1 MDVSRSVFIVLLLAL
16 VALPSQASIL
26 RVNRAATGE
35 PADGSTWN
43 QAYRT
48 LQDALIA
55 AGEGGEIWVVA
66 GKYTPALLHSGDRIS
81 SFLVPSGVEIYG
93 GFSVKD
99 VNREQ
104 RDPQN
109 RKTILS
115 GDIEGN
121 DVLWIMTDNSYH
133 VLRFVGGG
141 APSILDGF
149 EVSGGFG
156 DGNEDDAWGAGVLVT
171 GGSLTISN
179 CLFKRN
185 IAVEKGGGIYSGG
198 GTLEIV
204 ACRFQDNIS
213 ISGGALFVTQG
224 SADLSKVL
232 FTRSGGEKGAAVYI
246 EESVPFSA
254 VNCVFGDNTS
264 IGDAGAVYCG
274 TGNTVN
280 LFNCTFSGNW
290 AYSLSEGG
298 GALLNL
304 DSVVTAVNCIF
315 YGDKSSNQEAAEF
328 YDYLN
333 PTAIALDNCI
343 VAGGW
348 SAGRNNQD
356 ADPRFRLVKEP
367 YPYELCWDS
376 PAIDAATSAAPS
388 EDIEG
393 LTRPQ
398 NGGPDIGA
406 YEFPE
411 DTDGGGLP
419 DNYEAAHGFNIKNP
433 ADDSADSD
441 GDHLDNLEEYRRG
454 SNPRDRADPR
464 SDFYV
469 APLGSDYIGNGSVL
483 LPWQTIAHAM
493 DTVQEGASTFQ
504 ITIHLAP
511 GTYEERVVFRPYVK
525 LVGSSA
531 GKTTIQYFQESDIT
545 HDVITAAQNSALSHC
560 TVTFP
565 NTIAETATLLRIEN
579 VAMEVTDVVFNG
591 VDSPDAI
598 AVFIAGPGSSASTIR
613 YCTLTRV
620 GYGIYA
626 VDSGVN
632 VTRNIFDDILKI
644 AVLILPPEGKAG
656 SETETPMLGD
666 IANPSDTGFNTFR
679 NMGGDTVLLD
689 NRTENVVSAE
699 FNDWGVYTEAEIAS
713 RIVSSAGGV
722 DSEPFLMKSMVRC
735 SIAVEVEDRDDHVPI
750 PEELHPT
757 VTLNHGA
764 EAASRD
770 NSGGLFLFTNL
781 EPGTYTCRATADGYQ
796 TATQMVTVA
805 TGEINTATFSMRKGG
820 QQNGCSSG
828 EIGNASLNIVSG
840 NRVGDILLL
849 FATVAFLSFTRSL
862 LRVGRK

>member
-1 MDVSRSVFIVLLLAL
+1 MNMRSIVLAVLLLAIA
-16 VALPSQASIL
+16 ALPSQASIL
-26 RVNRAATGE
+26 RVNPAATGE

-55 AGEGGEIWVVA
+55 AGEGDEIWAVA
-66 GKYTPALLHSGDRIS
+66 GKYTPAPMQSGNRIS
-81 SFLVPSGVEIYG
+81 SFVVPSGVEIYG
-93 GFSVKD
+93 GFSVTD

-121 DVLWIMTDNSYH
+121 DVLWILTDNSYH
-133 VLRFVGGG
+133 VLRFAGGG

-149 EVSGGFG
+149 QVSGGFG
-156 DGNEDDAWGAGVLVT
+156 DGNEGDAWGAGILVT

-198 GTLEIV
+198 GTLEIA

-224 SADLSKVL
+224 SANLSKVL

-254 VNCVFGDNTS
+254 VNCVFADNIS
-264 IGDAGAVYCG
+264 AGDAGAIYCG

-280 LFNCTFSGNW
+280 LLNCTFSGNW
-290 AYSLSEGG
+290 SYSLSEGG

-304 DSVVTAVNCIF
+304 DSTVTAVNCIF
-315 YGDKSSNQEAAEF
+315 YGDTSQNPESMEF
-328 YDYLN
+328 YDYLH
-333 PTAIALDNCI
+333 PTAITLNNCI

-348 SAGRNNQD
+348 SAGTGNID
-356 ADPRFRLVKEP
+356 ADPKFRLVKEP

-398 NGGPDIGA
+398 NGGLDIGA

-419 DNYEAAHGFNIKNP
+419 DNYEAANGFNIENP

-441 GDHLDNLEEYRRG
+441 GDGLDNLEEYRRG
-454 SNPRDRADPR
+454 SDPRDPADPR

-469 APLGSDYIGNGSVL
+469 APLGSDDIGNGSIL

-493 DTVQEGASTFQ
+493 NTIPEGTSAFQ

-531 GKTTIQYFQESDIT
+531 EKTTIQYFQESDT
-545 HDVITAAQNSALSHC
+545 AHDVITAAQSSALSRC

-565 NTIAETATLLRIEN
+565 NTISGTATLLRIED
-579 VAMEVTDVVFNG
+579 VAMEVSDVVFNG
-591 VDSPDAI
+591 ADSPEAI
-598 AVFIAGPGSSASTIR
+598 AVFIAGPGSSASTIQ
-613 YCTLTRV
+613 YCTLTRA

-626 VDSGVN
+626 VGSGVN

-644 AVLILPPEGKAG
+644 AILILPPEGKAG

-666 IANPSDTGFNTFR
+666 AANPSDTGFNTFR

-699 FNDWGVYTEAEIAS
+699 LNDWGVYTGAEIAN
-713 RIVSSAGGV
+713 RIVSSAGEV
-722 DSEPFLMKSMVRC
+722 DSEPFLTKSMVRC
-735 SIAVEVEDRDDHVPI
+735 SIAVEVEDRDDHAPI

-757 VTLNHGA
+757 VTLNPGA
-764 EAASRD
+764 EAASPD
-770 NSGGLFLFTNL
+770 SSGGLFLFTNL
-781 EPGTYTCRATADGYQ
+781 DSGTYTCTATADGYQ

-805 TGEINTATFSMRKGG
+805 TGEINTATFSMSKGG

-828 EIGNASLNIVSG
+828 ETGNASLNIVSG
-840 NRVGDILLL
+840 HRVGDILLL